1 MIVFLK
7 LFQLFLVIIVETII
21 IDKIRPMITPLFLP
35 RTASMPE
42 IMNSMKKAK
51 DNFRAHKEPSNRI
64 RYGRGV

>member
-51 DNFRAHKEPSNRI
+51 DISEPIRNRLI
-64 RYGRGV
+64 ESAAAEV